1 MSSFGSQIR
10 KRLKQLEKA
19 GQYMPQVIDE
29 VAEAATIAAV
39 EKAVSKTPPNGAGV
53 AGTNMR
59 TGVLAQAWVTDS
71 VTKPRRGRTILAN
84 NAEANGQQYASY
96 VNDGHRVDK
105 HFVPGLIVNGDK
117 LERVD
122 PDAGGIMVGT
132 QTAYVPGLYMKEAG
146 IGAYRTHIRRDLAR
160 RVRELIE
167 RQNG

>member
-29 VAEAATIAAV
+29 VAEAATYAAI
-39 EKAVSKTPPNGAGV
+39 EKATSKTPPNGAKL

-59 TGVLAQAWVTDS
+59 TGALAQAWATDS
-71 VTKPRRGRTILAN
+71 ETRPRKGRTLLAN
-84 NAEANGQQYASY
+84 NQQYASY
-96 VNDGHRVDK
+96 VNDGHRVDR
-105 HFVPGLIVNGDK
+105 HFVPGLIVNGDM

-132 QTAYVPGLYMKEAG
+132 RTSYVPGLYMKEAG
-146 IGAYRTHIRRDLAR
+146 IGAYRAHIRRDLAS